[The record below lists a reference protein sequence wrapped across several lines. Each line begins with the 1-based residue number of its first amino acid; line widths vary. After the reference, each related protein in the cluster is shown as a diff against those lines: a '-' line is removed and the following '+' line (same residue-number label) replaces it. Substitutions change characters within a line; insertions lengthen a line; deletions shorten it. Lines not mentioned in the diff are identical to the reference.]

1 MNSEVFEK
9 VKNQDIGNGQFFTIE
24 ARTQSGFSAEAKR
37 NNCFK
42 VSKFQSHVFV
52 KDFKTLVN
60 TSTGM
65 QEINAVYNPEQESLY
80 IPIAHNGLLAVLKS
94 NPSKQYIRC
103 MFTEKTAKAEV
114 HFYNS
119 KGEEIPAEECLTK
132 SALEKFRHEKD
143 FRDMSKSEKI
153 AEISQTAI
161 RYFSWENITYL
172 SINGEKYSVLLNI
185 V

>member
-1 MNSEVFEK
+1 MNSNQFTE
-9 VKNQDIGNGQFFTIE
+9 VKNQEIGNGQFFTIE
-24 ARTQSGFSAEAKR
+24 ARTQSGFSAEAKK

-65 QEINAVYNPEQESLY
+65 VEINATYNPEQESLY

-94 NPSKQYIRC
+94 NTDKRYIRC
-103 MFTEKTAKAEV
+103 MFTEKTAKPEC
-114 HFYNS
+114 HFYNMA
-119 KGEEIPAEECLTK
+119 GEEISAEECLTK
-132 SALEKFRHEKD
+132 SALEKFNHEKS
-143 FRDMSKSEKI
+143 FSDMSKSEKI
-153 AEISQTAI
+153 AEISKTAI

-172 SINGEKYSVLLNI
+172 SIGGKVYSTPLKMI
-185 V
+185 

>member
-1 MNSEVFEK
+1 MNSNQFNEVKE
-9 VKNQDIGNGQFFTIE
+9 QEIGNGQFFTIE

-65 QEINAVYNPEQESLY
+65 TEINATYNPEQESLY
-80 IPIAHNGLLAVLKS
+80 MPIAHNGLLAVLKS
-94 NPSKQYIRC
+94 NTDKQYIRC

-114 HFYNS
+114 HFYNMAG
-119 KGEEIPAEECLTK
+119 KEISAEECLTK
-132 SALEKFRHEKD
+132 SALEKFRHEKS
-143 FRDMSKSEKI
+143 FQDMSKSEKI

-161 RYFSWENITYL
+161 RYFLWENITYL
-172 SINGEKYSVLLNI
+172 SIGGKVYSTPLKMI
-185 V
+185 